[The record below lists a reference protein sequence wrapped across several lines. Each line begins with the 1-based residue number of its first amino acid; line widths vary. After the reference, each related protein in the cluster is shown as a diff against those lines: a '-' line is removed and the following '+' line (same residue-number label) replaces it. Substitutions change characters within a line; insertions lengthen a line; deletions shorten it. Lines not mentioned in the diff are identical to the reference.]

1 MCSLCNDICKL
12 LDFLVLPDKNDKP
25 EAPSRCNPS
34 MCSMYSVLPLI
45 LKLVNPY
52 HEFAIS
58 FGKGVGIGEVSR
70 VNIRVQCEFVFLRLS
85 LL

>member
-1 MCSLCNDICKL
+1 
-12 LDFLVLPDKNDKP
+12 
-25 EAPSRCNPS
+25 
-34 MCSMYSVLPLI
+34 MYSVLPLI

-52 HEFAIS
+52 HEFAITF

-70 VNIRVQCEFVFLRLS
+70 VDIRVQYEFVYLRLS

>member
-1 MCSLCNDICKL
+1 MTSANG
-12 LDFLVLPDKNDKP
+12 LDFLVLLDKNDKP
-25 EAPSRCNPS
+25 EAPSRCNP
-34 MCSMYSVLPLI
+34 SMYSVLPLI

-70 VNIRVQCEFVFLRLS
+70 VNIRVQYEFVFLRLS